1 MLRSGSRIALILVAA
16 LAVLGAVSGPALAS
30 HGGGGGGGTTS
41 PPPPTAAPAVSL
53 SPSTLTFG
61 PQELGT
67 TSAPQTV
74 TLTNTGTASLFINS
88 TNWNGLDFLVPSD
101 TNLCIGTSVAP
112 GASCTIGAAF
122 SPGTTGT
129 RTAAISV
136 VDNAPSSPQV
146 ISLTGTGT
154 SVNGPTPMTVDT
166 TGESCDATACDLGSP
181 GSTYVN
187 NFLYRGLSAS
197 GDATAPYTWTVA
209 AGTLPPGVTMVADG
223 EIYGTPTATGSY
235 VFTAK
240 VTDANGQT
248 ATQPFRL
255 TISPP
260 PPALTSAQQSCQHAP
275 SSVTAPLAGPSI
287 GGVTPS
293 GQGLGDQSQLTAC
306 GGYTKITAQV
316 KNVNLPDGTV
326 LWVAL
331 SGGGTIG
338 RITLTNH
345 SATMPA
351 FVTTAS
357 LRQQSMLVY
366 RNPPLGGATAQ
377 TPILSGKFG

>member
-1 MLRSGSRIALILVAA
+1 MLRSRSRIALILVVAVAA
-16 LAVLGAVSGPALAS
+16 LGVGTGQALAS
-30 HGGGGGGGTTS
+30 HGGGGGGGTAS
-41 PPPPTAAPAVSL
+41 PPPPTTAPAASL
-53 SPSTLTFG
+53 SPSALTFG
-61 PQELGT
+61 SQELGT

-88 TNWNGLDFLVPSD
+88 TNWNSVDFLVPSD
-101 TNLCIGTSVAP
+101 TNLCIGASVAP
-112 GASCTIGAAF
+112 GASCTIGVSF

-129 RTAAISV
+129 RTAQMTV

-146 ISLTGTGT
+146 ISMTGTGT

-166 TGESCDATACDLGSP
+166 TGQSCDATACDLGAP
-181 GSTYVN
+181 GTTYAN
-187 NFLYRGLSAS
+187 NFLYRALTVQGE
-197 GDATAPYTWTVA
+197 ATAPFTWTVA
-209 AGTLPPGVTMVADG
+209 GGALPPGVTLFSDG
-223 EIYGTPTATGSY
+223 EIYGTPTATGTY
-235 VFTAK
+235 VFNAE
-240 VTDANGQT
+240 VTDASGRT
-248 ATQPFRL
+248 ATQSFRL

-260 PPALTSAQQSCQHAP
+260 PPPLTSAQQSCQHAP
-275 SSVTAPLAGPSI
+275 SSVTAPLVGPSI
-287 GGVTPS
+287 GGVIPS

-316 KNVNLPDGTV
+316 KNVNLPDGSV

-338 RITLTNH
+338 RITLSNH

-351 FVTTAS
+351 FITTAS
-357 LRQQSMLVY
+357 LRQQSLLIY
-366 RNPPLGGATAQ
+366 RDPPVGGPAR